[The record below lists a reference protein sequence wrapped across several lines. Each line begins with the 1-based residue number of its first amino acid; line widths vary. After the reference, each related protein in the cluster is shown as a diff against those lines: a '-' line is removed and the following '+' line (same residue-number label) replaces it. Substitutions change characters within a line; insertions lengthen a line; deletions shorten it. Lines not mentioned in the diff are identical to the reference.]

1 MLSRCACVRESHRTQ
16 NSLVFNINCGFDCKG
31 WRLDCNLRSKRFQ
44 SSYCATVGACSRPN
58 FLDELARK
66 RRLRRITGMLPDK
79 PVFLAR
85 WYAIP
90 LQHAPYQT
98 RPGEWGSGF
107 LKFRI
112 PKKNISEVQL
122 RQMLLYGKQDK
133 NNGTSFSFLTH
144 FRHLAFVQTIPDTR
158 LCSKE
163 NWRKPSALNL

>member
-16 NSLVFNINCGFDCKG
+16 NSLVFNAKYKLRIWLCKG
-31 WRLDCNLRSKRFQ
+31 WRLDCNLCNKRFQ

-66 RRLRRITGMLPDK
+66 RMLRRITGMLPDK

-85 WYAIP
+85 WYVIP

-122 RQMLLYGKQDK
+122 RQILLYGKQDK
-133 NNGTSFSFLTH
+133 DNGTSFSFLTH
-144 FRHLAFVQTIPDTR
+144 FRHLAFV
-158 LCSKE
+158 
-163 NWRKPSALNL
+163 

>member
-1 MLSRCACVRESHRTQ
+1 M
-16 NSLVFNINCGFDCKG
+16 
-31 WRLDCNLRSKRFQ
+31 
-44 SSYCATVGACSRPN
+44 
-58 FLDELARK
+58 
-66 RRLRRITGMLPDK
+66 
-79 PVFLAR
+79 
-85 WYAIP
+85 IP

-122 RQMLLYGKQDK
+122 RQILLYGKQDK
-133 NNGTSFSFLTH
+133 DNGTSFSFLKH

-163 NWRKPSALNL
+163 N